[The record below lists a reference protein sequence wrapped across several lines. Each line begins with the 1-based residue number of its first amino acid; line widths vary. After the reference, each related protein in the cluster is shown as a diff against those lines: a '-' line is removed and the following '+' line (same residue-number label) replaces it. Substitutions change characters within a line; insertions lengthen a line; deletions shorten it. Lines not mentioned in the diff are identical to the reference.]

1 MKGVLVM
8 KVVILAGGE
17 GERIR
22 PLTLTKPKSMLYVG
36 KDPLIHHLVA
46 HLAKQGFDEI
56 ITTVGYL
63 KEQIISYLG
72 NGRRYGVSITHVY
85 EGTKSMGTAGSVK
98 LAKDLLEEP
107 FLVVQGDA
115 VTNVDLVMFMNQHRE
130 SGGMVSIGL
139 KEVADPSLYG
149 VALLRSDGSVEELIE
164 RPKEAPS
171 KLASAGIY
179 IIEPSVLDE
188 IPDGKP
194 YDFARDLFPAILSRT
209 APVFGFFLDGFWTDA
224 GEKEG
229 YLQANRWYLANMSRS
244 ISAESTIKGEV
255 RGNVHVGKNVMI
267 DSNSSVA
274 NPSVIDEGVRIE
286 RGARLGPDAVI
297 IKNSKVG
304 SGTRILSSVVYEE
317 CEVHDNA
324 MIESSI
330 IAEKCFIGEGAEIR
344 ESMLG
349 AGCRIEKGAKV
360 MPESVLYPN
369 VVVKAGKV
377 VKGIVRP

>member
-1 MKGVLVM
+1 MKA
-8 KVVILAGGE
+8 VILAGGE
-17 GERIR
+17 GQRIR
-22 PLTLTKPKSMLYVG
+22 PLTFTKPKTMLYVG

-46 HLAKQGFDEI
+46 HLAKQGFNEI

-98 LAKDLLEEP
+98 LAKDLLHEP

-115 VTNVDLVMFMNQHRE
+115 VTNVDLVKFMNQHKE

-139 KEVADPSLYG
+139 KEMADPSLYG
-149 VALLRSDGSVEELIE
+149 VAVLRSDGSINELIE
-164 RPKEAPS
+164 KPKKAPS
-171 KLASAGIY
+171 KLASTGIY
-179 IIEPSVLDE
+179 LIEPSVLDE

-194 YDFARDLFPAILSRT
+194 YDFAQDLFPAILSRT
-209 APVFGFFLDGFWTDA
+209 ASAFGFLLDGFWIDA
-224 GEKEG
+224 GEKDG

-267 DSNSSVA
+267 DSNSSVS

-304 SGTRILSSVVYEE
+304 SGARILSSIVYGE
-317 CEVHDNA
+317 CEVQENA
-324 MIESSI
+324 LVESSV

-344 ESMLG
+344 GSMLG
-349 AGCRIEKGAKV
+349 AGCRVEKGAKV
-360 MPESVLYPN
+360 VPDSVLYPK